1 MTNSEVG
8 SLKAA
13 HNLCYSGAICQLV
26 ILDDGSLSRLR
37 VTDGY
42 VIKSSSSSPFTLS
55 QWGAL
60 QCNHGNTIS

>member
-8 SLKAA
+8 SLSA
-13 HNLCYSGAICQLV
+13 HNLCYSGAAICQLV

-42 VIKSSSSSPFTLS
+42 VIKSSSSSPLIES
-55 QWGAL
+55 VA
-60 QCNHGNTIS
+60 SSPV